1 MIGAAYINRMHAYVT
16 AGHGS
21 PTPPSALN
29 LLLVACDR
37 DWSVAVTDALSDLG
51 AGGISTCD
59 ARGALARLSGVRP
72 RYSHLLV
79 QPESAD
85 GLIQALADV
94 TSGPAGSDTAMLIL
108 GGAADILPGI
118 GVIASAS
125 RHAIRAALSRPHFSH
140 AAQEGAMLPGE
151 LRAALSGTMIET
163 RYQPIVLMS
172 DGRPHALEA
181 LVRLNHPTLGTLS
194 PDRFVPQ
201 MEDAGLAAQLT
212 EAVSRQAF
220 ADLAGPYLRGLGLRV
235 TVNFPLDVLLS
246 QAALDRLD
254 EQRSAAGIGAD
265 DVIVELTES
274 RPVEDLATLR
284 VSLEW
289 LRARGYR
296 VAIDDV
302 GPAVPRIAP
311 LLDLPFTAIKLD
323 MSMVRGA
330 EDNPEIKAFL
340 TATIEQAH
348 ARRLSVVAE
357 GVETVE
363 LWRAMKAMGV
373 DAAQGFLVARPLPV
387 TAVPVWLKDWNETPA
402 FG

>member
-1 MIGAAYINRMHAYVT
+1 
-16 AGHGS
+16 
-21 PTPPSALN
+21 
-29 LLLVACDR
+29 
-37 DWSVAVTDALSDLG
+37 
-51 AGGISTCD
+51 
-59 ARGALARLSGVRP
+59 
-72 RYSHLLV
+72 LV

-85 GLIQALADV
+85 GLIEALADV

-108 GGAADILPGI
+108 GRAARMLPGI

-125 RHAIRAALSRPHFSH
+125 RQAIRAALFPSNDPH
-140 AAQEGAMLPGE
+140 AAKEGAMLPGE
-151 LRAALSGTMIET
+151 LRKALAGAMIET

-172 DGRPHALEA
+172 NGMPHALEA
-181 LVRLNHPTLGTLS
+181 LARLNHPTRGTLS

-212 EAVSRQAF
+212 EIVSRQAF
-220 ADLAGPYLRGLGLRV
+220 ADLAGPHLRGLGLRI
-235 TVNFPLDVLLS
+235 TVNFPLDVLL
-246 QAALDRLD
+246 APLALHRLE
-254 EQRSAAGIGAD
+254 EQRAAAGIQAD

-274 RPVEDLATLR
+274 RPVEDLDTLR

-302 GPAVPRIAP
+302 GPAVPRIAR

-323 MSMVRGA
+323 MSMVRRA
-330 EDNPEIKAFL
+330 EEEPDIQAFL
-340 TATIEQAH
+340 TDTIARAH
-348 ARRLSVVAE
+348 ARRISVVAE
-357 GVETVE
+357 GVETVP

-387 TAVPVWLKDWNETPA
+387 AAVPVWLKAWNETPS
-402 FG
+402 FC